1 MEINQLPFKP
11 GTLALAIAAIILASQ
26 PVPIVLAEENEWD
39 CDTTP
44 DGKWDCEIV
53 EKAPNPLKRAPVAT
67 TSKTP
72 GSAITQKKSA
82 AAMDWVPL
90 SKLTDAQRATLPYYA
105 CGMYVEPPRPGINF
119 RGDIDAAPDY
129 CRSQ

>member
-11 GTLALAIAAIILASQ
+11 GTLALAIAAILFASQ
-26 PVPIVLAEENEWD
+26 PVPIVLAEETEWD

-53 EKAPNPLKRAPVAT
+53 EKAQNPLERAPVAT
-67 TSKTP
+67 TGNTAK
-72 GSAITQKKSA
+72 SAIRQKKSA

-90 SKLTDAQRATLPYYA
+90 SRLTDTQKAGLPYYA
-105 CGMYVEPPRPGINF
+105 CGMYVEPPRPRHQF
-119 RGDIDAAPDY
+119 QGDY
-129 CRSQ
+129 